1 MLDARGNLVTTNKAL
16 DKLSLEMYKERL
28 KPNPIGN
35 NLKVHQVQREDLFEK
50 QISEAQKNVTPEW
63 TMEDL
68 ELVLKQ
74 LKNGKSRDPLGYA
87 NELFKPEN
95 VGSDLKNA
103 LLLMSNEIK
112 NQQIFPEALSQ
123 CNITSLYKNKGSRKD
138 FSNYRGI
145 FRVTVLRSI
154 IDKLIYNDE
163 YDTIDKHLTDS
174 NVGARRNRN
183 IRDNIFVISAISHNI
198 RRKKLKRHIYP
209 NI

>member
-1 MLDARGNLVTTNKAL
+1 MEAKKQLRGIYQEPPTAMLDARGNLVTTNKAL

-87 NELFKPEN
+87 NELKARE
-95 VGSDLKNA
+95 
-103 LLLMSNEIK
+103 
-112 NQQIFPEALSQ
+112 
-123 CNITSLYKNKGSRKD
+123 CRK
-138 FSNYRGI
+138 
-145 FRVTVLRSI
+145 
-154 IDKLIYNDE
+154 
-163 YDTIDKHLTDS
+163 
-174 NVGARRNRN
+174 
-183 IRDNIFVISAISHNI
+183 
-198 RRKKLKRHIYP
+198 
-209 NI
+209 